1 MVHPR
6 SWKRFAWSRGRAHVT
21 RTRTLRAHPVRT
33 RISGARLAWA
43 GFLALA
49 LSSCSVLHIDSPLSI
64 FDVKGPFARRID
76 GLFWPVFWVATV
88 VFVLVQGLIL
98 FTVIRF
104 RDTPKRKEPKQV
116 HGNAVLEITWTV
128 IPTLILATLAVPT
141 VRAVFDLTEC
151 GSGAMPVNI
160 TAHQWWFEYDY
171 PELGITTAN
180 VLVMPAGKEICANM
194 TSADVIHNFWV
205 PNLNGKRYLVPGQY
219 TSLRLQ
225 ADAPGE
231 FWGHCAEFCG
241 LSHSLMRARVLAL
254 SESDW
259 QAWITAQKQPA
270 KVPAEGT
277 PEYAGLQVYLAK
289 GCTACHAVDFEDGKG
304 VDDVVREPGT
314 FRGPNLTHFAS
325 RDAFAGASL
334 PYEGLTHD
342 EALTLWLQ
350 NPPKM
355 KPGSFM
361 PNLGLTAQEIQD
373 VIAWLDSN
381 K

>member
-1 MVHPR
+1 
-6 SWKRFAWSRGRAHVT
+6 
-21 RTRTLRAHPVRT
+21 
-33 RISGARLAWA
+33 
-43 GFLALA
+43 
-49 LSSCSVLHIDSPLSI
+49 
-64 FDVKGPFARRID
+64 
-76 GLFWPVFWVATV
+76 
-88 VFVLVQGLIL
+88 
-98 FTVIRF
+98 
-104 RDTPKRKEPKQV
+104 
-116 HGNAVLEITWTV
+116 
-128 IPTLILATLAVPT
+128 
-141 VRAVFDLTEC
+141 
-151 GSGAMPVNI
+151 
-160 TAHQWWFEYDY
+160 
-171 PELGITTAN
+171 
-180 VLVMPAGKEICANM
+180 MPAGKEICANM

-225 ADAPGE
+225 ADEPGE

-254 SESDW
+254 SDADW
-259 QAWITAQKQPA
+259 NAWIEAQNQPA

-277 PEYAGLQVYLAK
+277 PEYAGLQVYLGK
-289 GCTACHAVDFEDGKG
+289 GCTSCHAVDFEDGKG
-304 VDDVVREPGT
+304 VDDVVREVGA

-325 RDAFAGASL
+325 RNVFAGASL